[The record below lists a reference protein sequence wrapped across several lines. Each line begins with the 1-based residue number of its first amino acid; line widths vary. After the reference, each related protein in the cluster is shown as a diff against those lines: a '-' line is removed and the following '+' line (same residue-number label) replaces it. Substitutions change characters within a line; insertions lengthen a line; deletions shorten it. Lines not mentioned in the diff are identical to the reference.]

1 MMKIKVS
8 FRLDLPLYRE
18 LKEIEKELGW
28 SFSEILR
35 YLLAI
40 SYSLLRPDV
49 RINADKLIH
58 YITKERGEGGEI
70 ACWKIVRYL
79 APRAIRKIEEME
91 RQQSRRT

>member
-18 LKEIEKELGW
+18 LREIEKELGW

-49 RINADKLIH
+49 KINADKLIH
-58 YITKERGEGGEI
+58 YITKERDERGEI
-70 ACWKIVRYL
+70 ACWRIVRYL